1 MNGLPFQEATAAYQ
15 TELIRQALDQAQG
28 KKAEAAEALGLT
40 RHALR
45 HQMNKLGMR

>member
-1 MNGLPFQEATAAYQ
+1 LPFQAATEAFQ
-15 TELIRQALDQAQG
+15 KDLIRQSLAKAHG
-28 KKAEAAEALGLT
+28 KKSAAAESLGLT